1 MNWEV
6 WGAPLAVLAVGIF
19 MGLIL
24 AYRSRGGTRQDPV
37 AEAWAKKDALMD
49 QLRSLKT
56 DQGKLDPVQWNRRWA
71 TLLDATARA
80 LRDAESME
88 MAPPPSVVEPADS
101 LTEKP
106 PNRKSQLAWAAGTV
120 VFFVA
125 LGAILQQSI
134 GVRQEGG
141 TMTGGAIVSG
151 ESIEA
156 KVKRLESSHSENP
169 NDIDPLNG
177 LASIA
182 LSKGD
187 LGGAMKWIDA
197 ARKIDPDDPTV
208 HTHLAILQ
216 VSVGMNERAKTEL
229 DAALEIDPTLSKAL
243 LWRGLIELRSE
254 NREAAV
260 SYLEKALEN
269 ATGRED
275 RYLATQALGEA
286 RKPPAIVQMK
296 GTISLEPG
304 VNRPGGG
311 MLFVMVRRSADGKG
325 PPVAAVRL
333 DARGIP
339 GAFTVTDRD
348 LMMGGAWPDQVWV
361 EARVDMDGDPMTKSA
376 TDLLTPM
383 VGPLSPGTEG
393 VSLVLTG
400 GSAPTPTEP
409 TDGSGAQLSG
419 SLSLANGVTPP
430 KTGTVFVIV
439 RRTETPQGPPV
450 AALRL
455 PSTAVPGDFR
465 VTMADMMLDKNW
477 PTEVWVQARI
487 DSDGNAMTKGESDI
501 SSPVIGPLTA
511 GSSDIKI
518 VLGN

>member
-1 MNWEV
+1 MNWDV
-6 WGAPLAVLAVGIF
+6 WGAPIAVLLTGTF
-19 MGLIL
+19 LGLIL
-24 AYRSRGGTRQDPV
+24 AYRSRGGSRQDPV

-49 QLRSLKT
+49 QLRSHKA
-56 DQGKLDPVQWNRRWA
+56 DQGKLDPEQWDQRWA

-88 MAPPPSVVEPADS
+88 TAPPPTVIDPQEPS
-101 LTEKP
+101 TPKP
-106 PNRKSQLAWAAGTV
+106 SNRKTQLAWVVGTLL
-120 VFFVA
+120 FFAA

-151 ESIEA
+151 ETIETQ
-156 KVKRLESSHSENP
+156 VKNLQARHKEDP
-169 NDIDPLNG
+169 TDIDPLNG

-216 VSVGMNERAKTEL
+216 ISVGMNERAKTEL
-229 DAALEIDPTLSKAL
+229 EAALEIDPTLSKAL
-243 LWRGLIELRSE
+243 LWRGLIELRAE
-254 NREAAV
+254 NREEAV

-269 ATGRED
+269 ATSRED
-275 RYLATQALGEA
+275 RYLATQGLSEA
-286 RKPPAIVQMK
+286 RKPPAVPQLK
-296 GTISLEPG
+296 GTISLNTG
-304 VNRPGGG
+304 VSRPGGG
-311 MLFVMVRRSADGKG
+311 ILFIMVRRSADGSG

-348 LMMGGAWPDQVWV
+348 LMMGGAWPDQVWI
-361 EARVDMDGDPMTKSA
+361 EARVDMDGDPLTKTA
-376 TDLLTPM
+376 ADLTAPLM
-383 VGPLSPGTEG
+383 GPLGPGTEG
-393 VSLVLTG
+393 ISLVLDNSATTTETETQ
-400 GSAPTPTEP
+400 APT
-409 TDGSGAQLSG
+409 AQLSG
-419 SLSLANGVTPP
+419 SLSMADGVSQPT
-430 KTGTVFVIV
+430 KGTIFIIV

-455 PSTAVPGDFR
+455 PATAAPGDFS
-465 VTMADMMLDKNW
+465 VTKADMMLGGEW
-477 PTEVWVQARI
+477 PTEVWVQARV
-487 DSDGNAMTKGESDI
+487 DSDGNAMTKEDTDI
-501 SSPVIGPLTA
+501 SSTVVGPLDA
-511 GSSDIKI
+511 GATDVQLI
-518 VLGN
+518 LGN

>member
-1 MNWEV
+1 VNWDV
-6 WGAPLAVLAVGIF
+6 WGAPLGVLLIGMFV
-19 MGLIL
+19 GLIL
-24 AYRSRGGTRQDPV
+24 AYRSRGGSRQDPM

-49 QLRSLKT
+49 QLRSLKA
-56 DQGKLDPVQWNRRWA
+56 DQGKLDSAQWNQRWA

-80 LRDAESME
+80 LRAAESME
-88 MAPPPSVVEPADS
+88 AAPPPTVIEAQESTT
-101 LTEKP
+101 LKP
-106 PNRKSQLAWAAGTV
+106 STRKVQLAWVVGTLL
-120 VFFVA
+120 FFVA

-151 ESIEA
+151 ETIETQ
-156 KVKRLESSHSENP
+156 VKNLEARHTEDP
-169 NDIDPLNG
+169 TDIDPLNG

-197 ARKIDPDDPTV
+197 ARKIDPDDATV

-229 DAALEIDPTLSKAL
+229 EAALEIDPTLSKAL
-243 LWRGLIELRSE
+243 LWRGLIELRAE
-254 NREAAV
+254 NREEAV

-269 ATGRED
+269 ATSRED
-275 RYLATQALGEA
+275 RYLATQGLSEA
-286 RKPPAIVQMK
+286 RKPPAIPQMK
-296 GTISLEPG
+296 GTISLDTG

-311 MLFVMVRRSADGKG
+311 ILFIMVRRSADGAG

-348 LMMGGAWPDQVWV
+348 LMMGGAWPDEVWV
-361 EARVDMDGDPMTKSA
+361 EARIDMDGDPLTKSA
-376 TDLLTPM
+376 TDLTAPM
-383 VGPLSPGTEG
+383 VGPLTPGTEG
-393 VSLVLTG
+393 VSLVLS
-400 GSAPTPTEP
+400 GSIAEP
-409 TDGSGAQLSG
+409 TTQAQAPAAQLSG
-419 SLSLANGVTPP
+419 SLSLADGVAKPTS
-430 KTGTVFVIV
+430 GTIFVIV

-455 PSTAVPGDFR
+455 PASAAPGDFSI
-465 VTMADMMLDKNW
+465 TKTDMMLGGEW
-477 PTEVWVQARI
+477 PDEVWIQARI
-487 DSDGNAMTKGESDI
+487 DSDGNAMTKESNDI
-501 SSPVIGPLTA
+501 SSVVIGPLTQ
-511 GSSDIKI
+511 GSSDIELI
-518 VLGN
+518 LGL